1 LSQAVSYF
9 VGPTVEVVILAVTV
23 RYCIVPV
30 VEDGTFGEVSEFR
43 FGAGVGLKAGG
54 RRWAPHHVQTDLN
67 GSVDVRDFLA
77 GEGVEAGMTPRF
89 NLPDELLRD
98 HPLPE
103 RETKVLR
110 S

>member
-1 LSQAVSYF
+1 MA
-9 VGPTVEVVILAVTV
+9 V
-23 RYCIVPV
+23 RYCIVPLV
-30 VEDGTFGEVSEFR
+30 GDGTYGEVSELR

-54 RRWAPHHVQTDLN
+54 RRRAPHHVQTDLN
-67 GSVDVRDFLA
+67 GGVDVLDFLA

-103 RETKVLR
+103 RETKFIR